1 MQSNPVQ
8 PSICLGKASRLLAGL
23 LTAGLICSCQEGGD
37 AAEVSSGYGA
47 SNNEQPVTETQEVS
61 SVTPEGP
68 SRGTPGGLVPGRQPG
83 QAAAPPARGKGSA
96 KGQKRKRPQ
105 SGGKTPAAR
114 RVPGAGR
121 SGAGGAR
128 TTKVPSS
135 NPVPGR
141 TPAAPPNPNSRVDLA
156 GGPVNPGQSPAVGRT
171 PIAGGDKD
179 PDARLSIE
187 FGAEKH
193 DFGPTRQGDIL
204 EHTFSLKSTGEN
216 PVRIRQT
223 SPTCGCTVS
232 KVVVDDGQGNFG
244 PYKMGDEIPPGREV
258 RIEAILDT
266 AHKTNKTQVRIN
278 VYTNDPIG
286 LTQLAL
292 TSNIEPFIKAT
303 PPFVNLGDIKEGE
316 QKVQV
321 IDIRTSRGEPVML
334 SEDTSNPIKLPP
346 GMTVDLYPVG
356 PHGDGRSSHWQ
367 AKVTVGPGANEGPIG
382 YQIRLNSDFEMPE
395 EKTATPQG
403 PGPVIVGGTKFYK
416 VSASVNGRVLG
427 ALSFTPQ
434 FLSMG
439 LVRPGQRVKRNVK
452 VISHDPDFDLSKATV
467 ELRPEA
473 GQELAWK
480 ENFSTSLRPATGL
493 SNAIDVQLVLEGLPD
508 GSDGSFRGVMVI
520 LTGHPTKPELAVRF
534 SGVCRA
540 GVGTVLPDR
549 R

>member
-1 MQSNPVQ
+1 MHSTSVH
-8 PSICLGKASRLLAGL
+8 SSLRFRLFPHLIPACVL
-23 LTAGLICSCQEGGD
+23 VGLICSCQDGGD
-37 AAEVSSGYGA
+37 ASGAAEVGNTGD
-47 SNNEQPVTETQEVS
+47 VETGTQDAAQVSPVS
-61 SVTPEGP
+61 SSSST
-68 SRGTPGGLVPGRQPG
+68 RGGLVPGWKVG
-83 QAAAPPARGKGSA
+83 QGSAKASGGKGSA

-105 SGGKTPAAR
+105 DGSKAPGTRK
-114 RVPGAGR
+114 VPGAGA
-121 SGAGGAR
+121 SGASGAR
-128 TTKVPSS
+128 TTRVPTS
-135 NPVPGR
+135 NPGAPNNAGTAPGTPGR
-141 TPAAPPNPNSRVDLA
+141 IGT
-156 GGPVNPGQSPAVGRT
+156 PVNNGQSPVGGAT
-171 PIAGGDKD
+171 PIAGAEKD

-193 DFGPTRQGDIL
+193 DFGPARQGDIL
-204 EHTFSLKSTGEN
+204 NHTFNLKSTGEN
-216 PVRIRQT
+216 PVRIRQA

-232 KVVVDDGQGNFG
+232 KVSVGDGMGNFG
-244 PYKMGDEIPPGREV
+244 PYKMGDEIPAGREV
-258 RIEAILDT
+258 QIEAALDT
-266 AHKTNKTQVRIN
+266 SHKTNKTQVRIN

-303 PPFVNLGDIKEGE
+303 PPFVNMGDIKEGE
-316 QKVQV
+316 EKVQV
-321 IDIRTSRGEPVML
+321 IDIRTSRGEPVIL
-334 SEDTSNPIKLPP
+334 SNDTSNPIKLPP
-346 GMTVDLYPVG
+346 GMTVDLTPVS
-356 PHGDGRSSHWQ
+356 PHQDGRSAHWQ
-367 AKVTVGPGANEGPIG
+367 ATVRVGAGANEGPIG
-382 YQIRLNSDFEMPE
+382 YQVRLNSDFEMPE
-395 EKTATPQG
+395 DKAHTPEG
-403 PGPVIVGGTKFYK
+403 PGPVIVGGAKFYK

-439 LVRPGQRVKRNVK
+439 LVRPGQVVKRNVK
-452 VISHDPDFDLSKATV
+452 VISHDPSFDLSSATV

-480 ENFSTSLRPATGL
+480 QNFSTSLRPAVGL

>member
-1 MQSNPVQ
+1 MHSTSVH
-8 PSICLGKASRLLAGL
+8 SSLRFRLFPRLTRGIL
-23 LTAGLICSCQEGGD
+23 LVGLICSCQDGGEAPAGVEPD
-37 AAEVSSGYGA
+37 GSENVAGA
-47 SNNEQPVTETQEVS
+47 TQEATQVS
-61 SVTPEGP
+61 PVSAPRNV
-68 SRGTPGGLVPGRQPG
+68 PGGLVPGGKVG
-83 QAAAPPARGKGSA
+83 QRPTKPAGEKGAA

-105 SGGKTPAAR
+105 DGGKAPGTR
-114 RVPGAGR
+114 KVPGARG
-121 SGAGGAR
+121 SDATGAR
-128 TTKVPSS
+128 TTRVPTS
-135 NPVPGR
+135 NPGSQPRSGATSGDSPEGVRVG
-141 TPAAPPNPNSRVDLA
+141 TPA
-156 GGPVNPGQSPAVGRT
+156 NPGQSPVGGNT
-171 PIAGGDKD
+171 PLAGAEKD

-193 DFGPTRQGDIL
+193 DFGPARQGDIL
-204 EHTFSLKSTGEN
+204 NHVFKLKSTGEN
-216 PVRIRQT
+216 PVRIRQA

-232 KVVVDDGQGNFG
+232 KVAVGDGMGNFG
-244 PYKMGDEIPPGREV
+244 PYKMGDEIPAGREV
-258 RIEAILDT
+258 QIEAALDT
-266 AHKTNKTQVRIN
+266 SHKTNKTQVRIN

-303 PPFVNLGDIKEGE
+303 PPFVNMGDIKEGE
-316 QKVQV
+316 EKVQV
-321 IDIRTSRGEPVML
+321 IDIRTSRGEAVML
-334 SEDTSNPIKLPP
+334 SDDTSNPIKLPP
-346 GMTVDLYPVG
+346 GMTVDLVPVAPNEG
-356 PHGDGRSSHWQ
+356 GGSAHWQ
-367 AKVTVGPGANEGPIG
+367 ARVTVGAGANEGPIG

-395 EKTATPQG
+395 DKAHTPTG
-403 PGPVIVGGTKFYK
+403 PGPVIVGGAKFYK

-439 LVRPGQRVKRNVK
+439 LVRPGQVVKRNVK
-452 VISHDPDFDLSKATV
+452 VISHDPDFDLSKAKV
-467 ELRPEA
+467 ELRPET

-480 ENFSTSLRPATGL
+480 DNFSTSLRPAVGL

>member
-1 MQSNPVQ
+1 MHSTSVR
-8 PSICLGKASRLLAGL
+8 PSTRFRIAPRLISGCLMVGL
-23 LTAGLICSCQEGGD
+23 FCSCQEEASTPQEASGPRSTT
-37 AAEVSSGYGA
+37 AAVDTQATSPVSTVSL
-47 SNNEQPVTETQEVS
+47 TES
-61 SVTPEGP
+61 
-68 SRGTPGGLVPGRQPG
+68 TPGGLVPGFKPG
-83 QAAAPPARGKGSA
+83 QPSTQPPGVKGGI
-96 KGQKRKRPQ
+96 KGPKRKRPQ
-105 SGGKTPAAR
+105 EGKTPRAR
-114 RVPGAGR
+114 KVPGA
-121 SGAGGAR
+121 SGGGGAR
-128 TTKVPSS
+128 TTRVPTSDQGATRDQGATHNHGGTTEKTLS
-135 NPVPGR
+135 
-141 TPAAPPNPNSRVDLA
+141 
-156 GGPVNPGQSPAVGRT
+156 GGPIGKPLNNGQSPANGET
-171 PIAGGDKD
+171 PIAGAQKD

-193 DFGPTRQGDIL
+193 DFGAARQGDIL
-204 EHTFSLKSTGEN
+204 NHTFKLRSTGEN
-216 PVRIRQT
+216 PVRIRQA

-232 KVVVDDGQGNFG
+232 KVSIDDGMGNFG
-244 PYKMGDEIPPGREV
+244 LYKMGDEIPSGREV
-258 RIEAILDT
+258 QIEARLDT
-266 AHKTNKTQVRIN
+266 THKTNKTQVRIN

-292 TSNIEPFIKAT
+292 TSNIEPFIKAV
-303 PPFVNLGDIKEGE
+303 PPFVNMGDIKEGE
-316 QKVQV
+316 EKVQV

-334 SEDTSNPIKLPP
+334 SDDTSNPIKLPP
-346 GMTVDLYPVG
+346 GMTVDLSPVG
-356 PHGDGRSSHWQ
+356 PHQDGRSSHWQ
-367 AKVTVGPGANEGPIG
+367 AKVTVGEGANEGPIG

-395 EKTATPQG
+395 EKAHTPEV

-439 LVRPGQRVKRNVK
+439 LVRPGQVVKRNVK
-452 VISHDPDFDLSKATV
+452 VISHDPSFDLSKATV

-480 ENFSTSLRPATGL
+480 ENFSTSLRPAVGL

>member
-1 MQSNPVQ
+1 MHST
-8 PSICLGKASRLLAGL
+8 SAHLSTRFLLAPRLISGCLVVGL
-23 LTAGLICSCQEGGD
+23 FCSCQEGASGPEEASD
-37 AAEVSSGYGA
+37 APSTTEAQGSATASPASPVSSTK
-47 SNNEQPVTETQEVS
+47 S
-61 SVTPEGP
+61 
-68 SRGTPGGLVPGRQPG
+68 TPGSLVPGFKQG
-83 QAAAPPARGKGSA
+83 QASTPPTGVKGSA
-96 KGQKRKRPQ
+96 KGQKRKRPKD
-105 SGGKTPAAR
+105 GAKAPRAR
-114 RVPGAGR
+114 KVPGVAG
-121 SGAGGAR
+121 STGAR
-128 TTKVPSS
+128 STRVPSS
-135 NPVPGR
+135 VPG
-141 TPAAPPNPNSRVDLA
+141 TPSNPGGAPEKIPSGSPIGEQLNN
-156 GGPVNPGQSPAVGRT
+156 GQSPVNRQT
-171 PIAGGDKD
+171 PIAGAEKD

-193 DFGPTRQGDIL
+193 DFGAARQGDIL
-204 EHTFSLKSTGEN
+204 NHTFNLTSTGEN
-216 PVRIRQT
+216 PVRIRQA

-232 KVVVDDGQGNFG
+232 KVSVDDGMGNFG
-244 PYKMGDEIPPGREV
+244 LYKMGDEIPSGREV
-258 RIEAILDT
+258 QIEARLDT
-266 AHKTNKTQVRIN
+266 THKTNKTQVRIN

-303 PPFVNLGDIKEGE
+303 PPFVNMGDIKEGE
-316 QKVQV
+316 EKVQV

-334 SEDTSNPIKLPP
+334 SNDTSNPIKLPP
-346 GMTVDLYPVG
+346 GMTVDLSPVS
-356 PHGDGRSSHWQ
+356 PHQDGRSAHWQ
-367 AKVTVGPGANEGPIG
+367 ATVKVGEGANEGPIG
-382 YQIRLNSDFEMPE
+382 YQVRLNSDFEMPE
-395 EKTATPQG
+395 EKASTPAG
-403 PGPVIVGGTKFYK
+403 PGPVIVGGAKFYK

-439 LVRPGQRVKRNVK
+439 LVRPGQVVKRNVK
-452 VISHDPDFDLSKATV
+452 VISHDPNFDLSKATV

-480 ENFSTSLRPATGL
+480 ENFSTSLRPAVGL

>member
-1 MQSNPVQ
+1 MHSTSVH
-8 PSICLGKASRLLAGL
+8 SSLRFRISHRLIPGFL
-23 LTAGLICSCQEGGD
+23 LVGLIGSCGGQGEPGD
-37 AAEVSSGYGA
+37 ASGGTPADNDAASSQAA
-47 SNNEQPVTETQEVS
+47 SPASSAGSTQ
-61 SVTPEGP
+61 
-68 SRGTPGGLVPGRQPG
+68 GTPGGLVPGFKPG
-83 QAAAPPARGKGSA
+83 QVTSKPTGKGAA

-105 SGGKTPAAR
+105 AGKTPGAR
-114 RVPGAGR
+114 RVPVASGTPTTGVSSSGQGAPNNP
-121 SGAGGAR
+121 GGAPDNTQGGTANGER
-128 TTKVPSS
+128 L
-135 NPVPGR
+135 NPGQ
-141 TPAAPPNPNSRVDLA
+141 
-156 GGPVNPGQSPAVGRT
+156 GPVNGQT
-171 PIAGGDKD
+171 PIAGAEKD

-193 DFGPTRQGDIL
+193 DFGAARQGDL
-204 EHTFSLKSTGEN
+204 LNHTFKLKSTGEN

-232 KVVVDDGQGNFG
+232 KVSVDDGLGNFG
-244 PYKMGDEIPPGREV
+244 PYKMGDEIPSGREV
-258 RIEAILDT
+258 QIEAALDT
-266 AHKTNKTQVRIN
+266 THKTNKTQVRIN

-303 PPFVNLGDIKEGE
+303 PPFVNMGDIKEGE
-316 QKVQV
+316 EKVQV

-346 GMTVDLYPVG
+346 GMTVDLSPVG
-356 PHGDGRSSHWQ
+356 PYGDGRSSHWQ
-367 AKVTVGPGANEGPIG
+367 ATVTVGEGANEGPIG
-382 YQIRLNSDFEMPE
+382 YQIRLNSDIEMPE
-395 EKTATPQG
+395 EKAHTPEG
-403 PGPVIVGGTKFYK
+403 PGPVIVGGAKFYK

-439 LVRPGQRVKRNVK
+439 LVRPGQVVKRNVK
-452 VISHDPDFDLSKATV
+452 VISHDPSFDLSTATV
-467 ELRPEA
+467 EVRPEA

-480 ENFSTSLRPATGL
+480 ENFSTSLRPAVGL

>member
-1 MQSNPVQ
+1 MHSTSVH
-8 PSICLGKASRLLAGL
+8 SSLRFRLFPRLTRGFL
-23 LTAGLICSCQEGGD
+23 LVGLICSCQDGG
-37 AAEVSSGYGA
+37 GA
-47 SNNEQPVTETQEVS
+47 PAGVEPDGSENVAGATQETTQVS
-61 SVTPEGP
+61 PVSAPRNV
-68 SRGTPGGLVPGRQPG
+68 RGGLIPGGKVG
-83 QAAAPPARGKGSA
+83 QRSTKPAGEKGSA

-105 SGGKTPAAR
+105 DGGKAPGTR
-114 RVPGAGR
+114 KVPGARG
-121 SGAGGAR
+121 SDATGAR
-128 TTKVPSS
+128 TTRVPTS
-135 NPVPGR
+135 NPGSQPRSGATSGDSPEGVRVG
-141 TPAAPPNPNSRVDLA
+141 TPA
-156 GGPVNPGQSPAVGRT
+156 NPGQSPVGGNT
-171 PIAGGDKD
+171 PIAGAEKD

-193 DFGPTRQGDIL
+193 DFGPARQGDIL
-204 EHTFSLKSTGEN
+204 NHIFKLKSTGEN
-216 PVRIRQT
+216 PVRIRQA

-232 KVVVDDGQGNFG
+232 KVAVGDGMGNFG
-244 PYKMGDEIPPGREV
+244 PYKMGDEIPAGREV
-258 RIEAILDT
+258 QIEAALDT
-266 AHKTNKTQVRIN
+266 SHKTNKTQVRIN

-303 PPFVNLGDIKEGE
+303 PPFVNMGDIKEGE
-316 QKVQV
+316 EKVQV
-321 IDIRTSRGEPVML
+321 IDIRTSRGEAVML
-334 SEDTSNPIKLPP
+334 SDDTSNPIKLPP
-346 GMTVDLYPVG
+346 GMTVDLVPVA
-356 PHGDGRSSHWQ
+356 PNGDGGSAHWQ
-367 AKVTVGPGANEGPIG
+367 AKVTVGAGANEGPIG

-395 EKTATPQG
+395 DKAHAPAG
-403 PGPVIVGGTKFYK
+403 PGPVIVGGAKFYK

-439 LVRPGQRVKRNVK
+439 LVRPGQVVKRNVK
-452 VISHDPDFDLSKATV
+452 VISHDPDFDLSKAKV
-467 ELRPEA
+467 ELRPET

-480 ENFSTSLRPATGL
+480 DNFSTSLRPAVGL

>member
-1 MQSNPVQ
+1 VGGNTP
-8 PSICLGKASRLLAGL
+8 LAG
-23 LTAGLICSCQEGGD
+23 
-37 AAEVSSGYGA
+37 AE
-47 SNNEQPVTETQEVS
+47 
-61 SVTPEGP
+61 
-68 SRGTPGGLVPGRQPG
+68 
-83 QAAAPPARGKGSA
+83 
-96 KGQKRKRPQ
+96 
-105 SGGKTPAAR
+105 
-114 RVPGAGR
+114 
-121 SGAGGAR
+121 
-128 TTKVPSS
+128 
-135 NPVPGR
+135 
-141 TPAAPPNPNSRVDLA
+141 
-156 GGPVNPGQSPAVGRT
+156 
-171 PIAGGDKD
+171 KD

-193 DFGPTRQGDIL
+193 DFGPARQGDIL
-204 EHTFSLKSTGEN
+204 NHVFKLKSTGEN
-216 PVRIRQT
+216 PVRIRQA

-232 KVVVDDGQGNFG
+232 KVAVGDGMGNFG
-244 PYKMGDEIPPGREV
+244 PYKMGDEIPAGREV
-258 RIEAILDT
+258 QIEAALDT
-266 AHKTNKTQVRIN
+266 SHKTNKTQVRIN

-303 PPFVNLGDIKEGE
+303 PPFVNMGDIKEGE
-316 QKVQV
+316 EKVQM
-321 IDIRTSRGEPVML
+321 IDIRTSRGEAVIL
-334 SEDTSNPIKLPP
+334 SDDTSNPIKLPP
-346 GMTVDLYPVG
+346 GMTVDLVPVA
-356 PHGDGRSSHWQ
+356 PNGDGGSAHWQ
-367 AKVTVGPGANEGPIG
+367 AKVTVGAGANEGPIG

-395 EKTATPQG
+395 DKAHTPSG
-403 PGPVIVGGTKFYK
+403 PGPVIVGGVKFYK

-439 LVRPGQRVKRNVK
+439 LVRPGQVVKRNVK
-452 VISHDPDFDLSKATV
+452 VISHDPDFDLSTAKV
-467 ELRPEA
+467 ELRPET

-480 ENFSTSLRPATGL
+480 DNFSTSLRPAVGL

>member
-1 MQSNPVQ
+1 MHSTPVHSS
-8 PSICLGKASRLLAGL
+8 PRFRFSPRLVPGFLVV
-23 LTAGLICSCQEGGD
+23 GLICSCGAGNDGGGESVEPHAVKD
-37 AAEVSSGYGA
+37 ATQTPAAGPASKVDSSKTA
-47 SNNEQPVTETQEVS
+47 K
-61 SVTPEGP
+61 
-68 SRGTPGGLVPGRQPG
+68 GGLVPGFKPG
-83 QAAAPPARGKGSA
+83 QAVPKATGKGSA

-105 SGGKTPAAR
+105 NDAKTPGTRKVPGSSGAHTT
-114 RVPGAGR
+114 RVP
-121 SGAGGAR
+121 
-128 TTKVPSS
+128 TS
-135 NPVPGR
+135 NPVAANNPGGS
-141 TPAAPPNPNSRVDLA
+141 PNKTVSGAQIGKPVNDGPVTA
-156 GGPVNPGQSPAVGRT
+156 GGQNPM
-171 PIAGGDKD
+171 AGAEKD

-193 DFGPTRQGDIL
+193 DFGPARQGDIL
-204 EHTFSLKSTGEN
+204 NHTFKLKSTGDN
-216 PVRIRQT
+216 PVRIRQA

-232 KVVVDDGQGNFG
+232 KVAIDDGMGNFG
-244 PYKMGDEIPPGREV
+244 PYKMGDEIPSGREV
-258 RIEAILDT
+258 QIEAALDT
-266 AHKTNKTQVRIN
+266 SHKTNKTQVRIN

-303 PPFVNLGDIKEGE
+303 PPFVNMGDIKEGE
-316 QKVQV
+316 EKVQL

-334 SEDTSNPIKLPP
+334 SDDTSNPIKLPP
-346 GMTVDLYPVG
+346 GMTVDLSPVG
-356 PHGDGRSSHWQ
+356 PHDDGRSSHWQ
-367 AKVTVGPGANEGPIG
+367 AKVTVGEGANEGPIG

-395 EKTATPQG
+395 DKAHTPEG
-403 PGPVIVGGTKFYK
+403 PGPVILGGAKFYK
-416 VSASVNGRVLG
+416 VSASVNGRILG

-439 LVRPGQRVKRNVK
+439 LVRPGQVVKRNVK
-452 VISHDPDFDLSKATV
+452 VISHDPSFDLSKATV
-467 ELRPEA
+467 ELRPED

-480 ENFSTSLRPATGL
+480 ENFSTSLRPAVGL